1 MRLKH
6 LEASLSCLQRDFNE
20 PKIDLEQYPTCPELA
35 AAVVDAAV
43 KRGDIGNPG
52 QDCLDLGCG
61 TAMLTVAA
69 AFVVAEGE
77 FVWGVDCDED
87 ALQIARDNVDLVDL
101 DDCVKFLQAEVRM
114 KGNRDESDNI
124 GDGVDKKNQHHK
136 IRQKQRGGRGC
147 GRGRGRGRAFNAG
160 SLTKSRLI
168 YDREDGIPLPD
179 NYVETVLTNPPFGTK
194 TNAGI
199 DVQFLR
205 TATRLARRAVYSFHK
220 RSTRDFL
227 LKMIREDWGFPESE
241 VVAEMKF
248 DIPNSYKFHK
258 CKTKDVEVDLIRICM
273 VNHDNVGVG
282 VGDNGDIIGEGRD
295 CYGDADGG
303 NLEDDDDENYKTH
316 TQEGGNSNN
325 IDEPK

>member
-77 FVWGVDCDED
+77 FVWGVDCDDD

-147 GRGRGRGRAFNAG
+147 GRGRGRGRGRAFNAG

-179 NYVETVLTNPPFGTK
+179 NYVE
-194 TNAGI
+194 
-199 DVQFLR
+199 
-205 TATRLARRAVYSFHK
+205 
-220 RSTRDFL
+220 
-227 LKMIREDWGFPESE
+227 
-241 VVAEMKF
+241 
-248 DIPNSYKFHK
+248 
-258 CKTKDVEVDLIRICM
+258 
-273 VNHDNVGVG
+273 
-282 VGDNGDIIGEGRD
+282 
-295 CYGDADGG
+295 
-303 NLEDDDDENYKTH
+303 
-316 TQEGGNSNN
+316 
-325 IDEPK
+325 

>member
-6 LEASLSCLQRDFNE
+6 LEASLSCLQREFNE

-124 GDGVDKKNQHHK
+124 GDGVDKKTQHHK
-136 IRQKQRGGRGC
+136 IRQKQRGGRG
-147 GRGRGRGRAFNAG
+147 RGRGGAFNAG

-168 YDREDGIPLPD
+168 HDREDGIPLPD
-179 NYVETVLTNPPFGTK
+179 NYVE
-194 TNAGI
+194 
-199 DVQFLR
+199 
-205 TATRLARRAVYSFHK
+205 
-220 RSTRDFL
+220 
-227 LKMIREDWGFPESE
+227 
-241 VVAEMKF
+241 
-248 DIPNSYKFHK
+248 
-258 CKTKDVEVDLIRICM
+258 
-273 VNHDNVGVG
+273 
-282 VGDNGDIIGEGRD
+282 
-295 CYGDADGG
+295 
-303 NLEDDDDENYKTH
+303 
-316 TQEGGNSNN
+316 
-325 IDEPK
+325 